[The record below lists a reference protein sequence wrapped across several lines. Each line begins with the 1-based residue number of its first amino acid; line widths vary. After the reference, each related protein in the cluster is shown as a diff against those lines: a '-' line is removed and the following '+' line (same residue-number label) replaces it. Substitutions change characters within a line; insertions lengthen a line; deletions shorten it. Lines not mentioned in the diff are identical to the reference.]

1 MNYIKLH
8 KNQVE
13 LYGPKVRFLQRFRE
27 NLRNFPD
34 RSAQT
39 GPKTGK
45 KGGQKGVRNRKNAF
59 LFYWYSAR
67 KNFIFLFFLAFWPQ
81 KQAFSGPFWALFWGV
96 FRGHFGTFSEIVAKT
111 RKIDTPERG
120 DFWRCTR
127 CDLRGSMCEIP
138 PHGIT
143 LRSFVACAG
152 LLGWCPFRTRPHIFS
167 RLQSPVS
174 SLTSN
179 LIYIQ

>member
-27 NLRNFPD
+27 NLRNFPG

-59 LFYWYSAR
+59 LFY
-67 KNFIFLFFLAFWPQ
+67 
-81 KQAFSGPFWALFWGV
+81 
-96 FRGHFGTFSEIVAKT
+96 
-111 RKIDTPERG
+111 
-120 DFWRCTR
+120 
-127 CDLRGSMCEIP
+127 
-138 PHGIT
+138 
-143 LRSFVACAG
+143 
-152 LLGWCPFRTRPHIFS
+152 
-167 RLQSPVS
+167 
-174 SLTSN
+174 
-179 LIYIQ
+179 